1 LIFEYRQTKMMP
13 RCYRCLFA
21 MQCFQS

>member
-1 LIFEYRQTKMMP
+1 LLFEYRQTEMMP